1 MAKVVVVVLMMLL
14 FYWAVGSLAAELAH
28 AGPLPFPP
36 CGAVQIDPDQLE
48 IDGFQAA
55 VDKFGSVNT
64 RFAGRQQQ
72 LYNNL
77 TVLFDPEAALTSVSS
92 KISIHRCRAC
102 PICAPVENGGP
113 PPHTA

>member
-1 MAKVVVVVLMMLL
+1 MQPHWRTRAR
-14 FYWAVGSLAAELAH
+14 
-28 AGPLPFPP
+28 FPP
-36 CGAVQIDPDQLE
+36 PRVAAPATAEARSSAVLIDPDQLE
-48 IDGFQAA
+48 IDGSQAA
-55 VDKFGSVNT
+55 VDMFGSVNT
-64 RFAGRQQQ
+64 RFARRQQQ